1 MNVALYDAQA
11 LAAIVPQWDALAAAA
26 SEPNPYYESWA
37 LLPALET
44 CGAGVPFRCVA
55 VHTGDELAALFP
67 LEPVSRY
74 RGVPARGFRTWRHRH
89 MLLGTPL
96 VRAGMER
103 EAWDALLGW
112 LRGASILELDYVQAQ
127 GPVYA
132 GLRAAL
138 QARGRPWKA
147 DHAFERA
154 ILRRASDGDAYLAAA
169 MSGDQRREL
178 RRKEKRLKDAGSVR
192 YVRLGKDGDAASWI
206 EDFIRIEASGWKG
219 KAGGALA
226 CREPDLAFSRALFR
240 GAFER
245 GRLHA
250 VGVDLDGK
258 AIARELCLLGGDGAF
273 SVRIAY
279 DEHYARFA
287 PGLLCEMENIRAFH
301 DAPAPAPQW
310 MDSYTSSENATIGKL
325 WKDRIR
331 IERVAAA
338 LDGWGG
344 LVLAALPMLRRAK
357 RSVSALAAS
366 GAAALSARR
375 RISIPRSAA
384 PAQSSRPPA
393 GSSPS

>member
-1 MNVALYDAQA
+1 
-11 LAAIVPQWDALAAAA
+11 
-26 SEPNPYYESWA
+26 
-37 LLPALET
+37 
-44 CGAGVPFRCVA
+44 
-55 VHTGDELAALFP
+55 
-67 LEPVSRY
+67 
-74 RGVPARGFRTWRHRH
+74 
-89 MLLGTPL
+89 
-96 VRAGMER
+96 
-103 EAWDALLGW
+103 
-112 LRGASILELDYVQAQ
+112 
-127 GPVYA
+127 
-132 GLRAAL
+132 
-138 QARGRPWKA
+138 
-147 DHAFERA
+147 
-154 ILRRASDGDAYLAAA
+154 
-169 MSGDQRREL
+169 
-178 RRKEKRLKDAGSVR
+178 
-192 YVRLGKDGDAASWI
+192 VRLANDGDAARWI

-258 AIARELCLLGGDGAF
+258 AIARELCLLAGDGAF

-279 DEHYARFA
+279 DEQYARFA

-301 DAPAPAPQW
+301 DAPGLQW

-338 LDGWGG
+338 LDGWGA
-344 LVLAALPMLRRAK
+344 LVLAALPVLRRAK
-357 RSVSALAAS
+357 RSVSARAAS
-366 GAAALSARR
+366 GAAALSARTR
-375 RISIPRSAA
+375 TSIPRSAA